1 MEQICE
7 EISVNLCLSSALSG
21 GNSDNG
27 TGARVVRVGG
37 NDSGGGGGS
46 SLDIH
51 IYTIVTGLSGS
62 GGLLIMGQS

>member
-1 MEQICE
+1 MEQIWE
-7 EISVNLCLSSALSG
+7 EITVNWCLSSALSG

-27 TGARVVRVGG
+27 TGPPVVQVGG

-51 IYTIVTGLSGS
+51 IYAIVTG
-62 GGLLIMGQS
+62 